1 MSGEKKMSNIILV
14 SGGFDPIHSGH
25 IKLIN
30 DASKHGD
37 VVVLLN
43 SDEWLRNKKGKE
55 FLPFSER
62 KIIMQN
68 IKGVIEVIEF
78 NDSDKTCING
88 IQKAKSHFKNN
99 IIKFANGGYRK
110 NNTTPEKDF
119 CDKNN
124 IETLFGIGG
133 DDKSNSIPKSVSML
147 FLSQKSFSGVVLFF
161 LYPPLANLIILF
173 LKCDFAF

>member
-1 MSGEKKMSNIILV
+1 MIGEKIMPNIILV

-30 DASKHGD
+30 DANKYGD

-55 FLPFSER
+55 FLNFDER
-62 KIIMQN
+62 KIIMKN
-68 IKGVIEVIEF
+68 IKGVIGVIGF
-78 NDSDKTCING
+78 DDSDKTCIDG
-88 IQKAKSHFKNN
+88 IQKAKSLYKNN
-99 IIKFANGGYRK
+99 EIKFANGGDRN
-110 NNTTPEKDF
+110 NNTTPEKEF

-133 DDKSNSIPKSVSML
+133 DNKSNSSSW
-147 FLSQKSFSGVVLFF
+147 
-161 LYPPLANLIILF
+161 IL
-173 LKCDFAF
+173 KKWKEE

>member
-1 MSGEKKMSNIILV
+1 MSDIILI

-30 DASKHGD
+30 DANKYGD

-43 SDEWLRNKKGKE
+43 SDLWLRNKKGKE

-68 IKGVIEVIEF
+68 IKGILEVIEF
-78 NDSDKTCING
+78 NDNDKTCVDG
-88 IQKAKSHFKNN
+88 IKKAKSLFKDR
-99 IIKFANGGYRK
+99 IIKFANGGDRN
-110 NNTTPEKDF
+110 NNTTPEKNF
-119 CDKNN
+119 CDENN

-133 DDKSNSIPKSVSML
+133 NNKSNSSSW
-147 FLSQKSFSGVVLFF
+147 
-161 LYPPLANLIILF
+161 IL
-173 LKCDFAF
+173 KKWNQ

>member
-1 MSGEKKMSNIILV
+1 MSDIILI

-30 DASKHGD
+30 EANKYGD

-43 SDEWLRNKKGKE
+43 SDKWLRIKKGKE
-55 FLPFSER
+55 FLPFEER
-62 KIIMQN
+62 KIIMKN

-78 NDSDKTCING
+78 NDSDKTCIEG
-88 IQKAKSHFKNN
+88 IKKAQLIYKKRK
-99 IIKFANGGYRK
+99 IKFANGGDR
-110 NNTTPEKDF
+110 NDNTTPEKNF

-133 DDKSNSIPKSVSML
+133 DNKSNSSSWI
-147 FLSQKSFSGVVLFF
+147 
-161 LYPPLANLIILF
+161 
-173 LKCDFAF
+173 